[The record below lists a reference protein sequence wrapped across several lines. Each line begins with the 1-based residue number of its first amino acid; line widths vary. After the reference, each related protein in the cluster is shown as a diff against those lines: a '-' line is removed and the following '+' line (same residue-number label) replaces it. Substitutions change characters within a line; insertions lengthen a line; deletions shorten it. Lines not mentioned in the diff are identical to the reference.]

1 MQKLQKE
8 IAQEGY
14 KLTWKSKNILPAVP
28 YEELAAYYSYLS
40 KHEDWSL
47 SSEQEDGICSAIHHF
62 YNGLETS
69 IAPLSQGRITGG
81 FSKT

>member
-40 KHEDWSL
+40 VSK
-47 SSEQEDGICSAIHHF
+47 SSPVGHYFTLRESFFC
-62 YNGLETS
+62 L
-69 IAPLSQGRITGG
+69 
-81 FSKT
+81 FSV